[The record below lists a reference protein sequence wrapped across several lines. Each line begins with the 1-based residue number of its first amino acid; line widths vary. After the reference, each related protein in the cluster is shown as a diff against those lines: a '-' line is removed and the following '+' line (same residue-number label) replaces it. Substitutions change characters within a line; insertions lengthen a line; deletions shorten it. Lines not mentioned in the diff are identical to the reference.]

1 MNPLEPRRRAV
12 ICDPPAVLGVATLL
26 WHLGGITYHYSFSS
40 AHGGSFTYRPPNVGT
55 IFCTNHLV
63 KGVSPLLYISIKYLS
78 LKSSPFTSRIP
89 NLNVRFQIL
98 STAARRVSVVRMWD
112 CPWGLW
118 WHGAGPPE
126 APETRR
132 SERGRPRP
140 SPGHS
145 PQSRHIG
152 CNTDWRVTG
161 DTERIP
167 SDIQSGFV
175 KRQGEERGTEPF

>member
-1 MNPLEPRRRAV
+1 MTWVE
-12 ICDPPAVLGVATLL
+12 
-26 WHLGGITYHYSFSS
+26 YSEENMSNDNNMS
-40 AHGGSFTYRPPNVGT
+40 N
-55 IFCTNHLV
+55 
-63 KGVSPLLYISIKYLS
+63 IKYLS
-78 LKSSPFTSRIP
+78 SKSSPFTSRIP

-98 STAARRVSVVRMWD
+98 STAGRRVSVVRMWD

-132 SERGRPRP
+132 SKRGRPRP
-140 SPGHS
+140 PPGHS

-167 SDIQSGFV
+167 SDIQSGSV
-175 KRQGEERGTEPF
+175 KRQGEERGTERAFLVTRDYKLFTPFEL